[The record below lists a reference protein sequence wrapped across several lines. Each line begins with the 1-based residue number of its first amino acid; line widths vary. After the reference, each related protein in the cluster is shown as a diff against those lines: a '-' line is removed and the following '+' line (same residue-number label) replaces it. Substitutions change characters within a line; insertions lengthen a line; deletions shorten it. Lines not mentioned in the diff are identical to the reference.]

1 MYKGYLKNVSPKPS
15 LQISKFQFQT
25 LLFFFFGGGG
35 VLKIYIYNCA
45 LPTNLW
51 RDIGTQ
57 NIYGEVYLLCDR
69 VTLSCG

>member
-1 MYKGYLKNVSPKPS
+1 MFHPSPAYKFPVP
-15 LQISKFQFQT
+15 IST

-69 VTLSCG
+69 VTLSCV